1 MTEYINENSLRL
13 LTRDSLKDYAQSKGF
28 TPPKVNINKTDLIK
42 WYNDSNIYMSADDF
56 HRLVNLIEEKRRVA
70 RKKYVDTRKLNTKEK
85 RELESLRTEP
95 DVEKKIP
102 EHKLSSSIPC
112 QDEMVNISNQ
122 ELVMERLL
130 SLLIITKLKMEVI
143 NLKYH
148 DLKL

>member
-1 MTEYINENSLRL
+1 
-13 LTRDSLKDYAQSKGF
+13 
-28 TPPKVNINKTDLIK
+28 
-42 WYNDSNIYMSADDF
+42 MSADDF

-85 RELESLRTEP
+85 RESESLKKNP
-95 DVEKKIP
+95 VIEKNIP
-102 EHKLSSSIPC
+102 EETISSRINS

-130 SLLIITKLKMEVI
+130 SLLTITKLKMEVI